1 MVATKAVDADI
12 VAALRHKLV
21 QPGTSLSH
29 KYRVLFSLRNIPGM
43 ESGEA
48 IIEGLKDASA
58 LFRHEVAYCLGQ
70 RQDAAAINT
79 LKTVLA
85 DTTEHSMVRHEA
97 GEALGAIGT
106 AACLKELQLY
116 LQDPCLE
123 VAQTCQL
130 ALQRIQYHNHQDT
143 PAEQDES
150 RYLSVDPTPAA
161 PSTTPANELRS
172 ALVDEEARIFD
183 RYRAMFALRNK
194 GGREAVKA
202 LGAAFSSKSA
212 LLKHE
217 VAYVLGQMQDAT
229 AVTTLRH
236 VLKDDTEH
244 AMVRHEAA
252 EALGSIAS
260 PDCLQLLTDYCKDPD
275 SIVADS
281 CVVALDM
288 LEFEQS
294 GAFQYA
300 DSGSTACAGA

>member
-1 MVATKAVDADI
+1 MVAAKAVDADI

-29 KYRVLFSLRNIPGM
+29 KYRVLFSLRNIPGH
-43 ESGEA
+43 EAGDA

-70 RQDAAAINT
+70 RQDAAAITT
-79 LKTVLA
+79 LKAVLA

-106 AACLKELQLY
+106 GACLKELQQY

-130 ALQRIQYHNHQDT
+130 ALQRIQYHNHHDA

-161 PSTTPANELRS
+161 PSTTPANELHS

-202 LGAAFSSKSA
+202 LGEAFSSKSA

-217 VAYVLGQMQDAT
+217 VAYVLGQMQDAA
-229 AVTTLRH
+229 AVITLRH

-288 LEFEQS
+288 LEFERS

-300 DSGSTACAGA
+300 DSGITACAGA

>member
-1 MVATKAVDADI
+1 MVAAKAVDFDT
-12 VAALRHKLV
+12 VAALRCKLL
-21 QPGTSLSH
+21 QRDTSLSQ
-29 KYRVLFSLRNIPGM
+29 KYRILFSLRNIPG
-43 ESGEA
+43 EAAEEA
-48 IIEGLKDASA
+48 IVAGLKDASA

-70 RQDAAAINT
+70 RQDAAAIET
-79 LKTVLA
+79 LKAVLA
-85 DTTEHSMVRHEA
+85 DSREHSMVRHEA

-106 AACLKELQLY
+106 ATCLKELQSY
-116 LQDPCLE
+116 VQDPCSE

-130 ALQRIQYHNHQDT
+130 ALQRIQYHNQHDN

-161 PSTTPANELRS
+161 PSSTPANELRS
-172 ALVDEEARIFD
+172 TLVDEEARIFD

-194 GGREAVKA
+194 GGTEAVSA
-202 LGAAFSSKSA
+202 LGEAFQSGSA

-217 VAYVLGQMQDAT
+217 VAYVLGQMQDAE
-229 AVTTLRH
+229 AVSTLRH
-236 VLKDDTEH
+236 VLSDSSEH

-260 PDCLQLLTDYCKDPD
+260 PDCLQLLTDYCKDPEP
-275 SIVADS
+275 IVADS

-300 DSGSTACAGA
+300 DTGVTAGA